1 MAKARTLSPLAL
13 DNDTQTQVIMYS
25 TAGKDFGVPLFK
37 LNTQLLK
44 DKLAILQADQG
55 RWLLNSA
62 VDEEYLRQLSSEHKT
77 LVKGKERWQKK
88 SVGLPNHR
96 LDQEVYSLA
105 GAEIL
110 RVDLLVP
117 PAQAAEQAAQEEET
131 ERPDQDD
138 EGPNWLGNHKGWL

>member
-1 MAKARTLSPLAL
+1 
-13 DNDTQTQVIMYS
+13 
-25 TAGKDFGVPLFK
+25 

-44 DKLAILQADQG
+44 DKLAVLQADQG

-110 RVDLLVP
+110 RVDLLEL
-117 PAQAAEQAAQEEET
+117 PAQAGEGPAETDQT
-131 ERPDQDD
+131 EPPEKDD
-138 EGPNWLGNHKGWL
+138 EGPGWLGNHKGWL

>member
-1 MAKARTLSPLAL
+1 M
-13 DNDTQTQVIMYS
+13 
-25 TAGKDFGVPLFK
+25 
-37 LNTQLLK
+37 NTQLLK

-62 VDEEYLRQLSSEHKT
+62 VDDEYLRQLCSEHKT

-117 PAQAAEQAAQEEET
+117 PAQAAERAAQEEET
-131 ERPDQDD
+131 ERPEEDD
-138 EGPNWLGNHKGWL
+138 ERPPWIPKYKGWL